1 MLPSHLCSHSSL
13 YSTKD
18 QLFARGIIA
27 KKKKMK
33 MLLIF
38 LGEGGLFCFLNVR
51 FVLLGFKVYTSK
63 SLVSMCSIDV
73 R

>member
-33 MLLIF
+33 MLLNF
-38 LGEGGLFCFLNVR
+38 FFNVC

>member
-18 QLFARGIIA
+18 QLFARAIILRE
-27 KKKKMK
+27 KKEN
-33 MLLIF
+33 F
-38 LGEGGLFCFLNVR
+38 FFFNVCL
-51 FVLLGFKVYTSK
+51 VLLGFEVYTSK
-63 SLVSMCSIDV
+63 SLIFMCSIDV

>member
-18 QLFARGIIA
+18 QLFARAIIA
-27 KKKKMK
+27 KKKKN
-33 MLLIF
+33 
-38 LGEGGLFCFLNVR
+38 ENVTNFFFYVC